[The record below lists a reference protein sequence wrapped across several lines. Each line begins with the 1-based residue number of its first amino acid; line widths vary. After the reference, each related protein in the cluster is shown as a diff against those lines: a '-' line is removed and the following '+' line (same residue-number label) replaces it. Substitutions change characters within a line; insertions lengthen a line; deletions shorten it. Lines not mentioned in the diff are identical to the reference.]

1 VDLLSNEPEGYK
13 TGFDTLDSKVRIK
26 PGGISIVAGR
36 PGQGKTSL
44 LLNMLC
50 NMMRLY
56 QDKEFYFFTYEMGW
70 KDLQLDL
77 LMIMAGK
84 VLGDGSFC
92 QGAYR
97 DYLRDEIRADSDIN
111 KALKEME
118 SLLASGRLR
127 LIDERVPAEELT
139 RRMRGLAGRPIGG
152 IFIDYIQRIPV
163 DNRAGQRYLEI
174 KEVSAQLLDQAIA
187 LEAPVIMGAQ
197 LGRPNKGQGESS
209 IIKLSNLRE
218 SGDIEQDAHLVLG
231 LYNKTVDERDQA
243 GAEEDIWKDDI
254 KKAVDLEVHI
264 LKNRNGV
271 AGRKCI
277 LEFNMPILKIQDKKT
292 VAGGSSLR

>member
-1 VDLLSNEPEGYK
+1 
-13 TGFDTLDSKVRIK
+13 
-26 PGGISIVAGR
+26 
-36 PGQGKTSL
+36 
-44 LLNMLC
+44 
-50 NMMRLY
+50 
-56 QDKEFYFFTYEMGW
+56 
-70 KDLQLDL
+70 
-77 LMIMAGK
+77 
-84 VLGDGSFC
+84 
-92 QGAYR
+92 
-97 DYLRDEIRADSDIN
+97 
-111 KALKEME
+111 
-118 SLLASGRLR
+118 
-127 LIDERVPAEELT
+127 
-139 RRMRGLAGRPIGG
+139 
-152 IFIDYIQRIPV
+152 
-163 DNRAGQRYLEI
+163 
-174 KEVSAQLLDQAIA
+174 
-187 LEAPVIMGAQ
+187 MGAQ